1 MLDVFFGFLER
12 KTDFFI
18 GAGKANAEKL
28 VLSKFKEHQKNVEE
42 VCWNSCFTVGMIV
55 EFVEK
60 ADLVGPTW
68 KSLELS
74 WQIYQA
80 AMSLVR
86 SFPHKIIYST
96 LFSLQ
101 Y

>member
-1 MLDVFFGFLER
+1 MCTIFRFALLLTTNVFWQLLDVFFGFLER

-42 VCWNSCFTVGMIV
+42 VCWNSCYTVRMIV

-68 KSLELS
+68 KSL
-74 WQIYQA
+74 
-80 AMSLVR
+80 
-86 SFPHKIIYST
+86 
-96 LFSLQ
+96 
-101 Y
+101 